1 MIIPTEDLT
10 VDQVRL
16 LLREESNRYNSYF
29 LGFAMSKKVLNP
41 NFALSVP
48 VGVKRILGNND
59 NRART
64 GTTTFGKSNQP
75 KLRFKFTN
83 NKSRI
88 LPEAKYNP
96 TLMKDFDPGVKL
108 SNTIT
113 LSSFLKNGDLN
124 LVSTLEDKRQIVRN
138 LYMQTYMINSFN
150 SLDRFKSLSLQVSES
165 YYTSLAG
172 ETIEGIRDL
181 QTKGRAVVYKVVGK
195 TGEIDHTKTYE
206 LAEYWAKTQLYD
218 NIILSY
224 DTVDPDL
231 RYSSEIIVTMPE
243 IPFDYKT
250 TFSKIIGTQFNYRR
264 ALQNGFA
271 ELFV

>member
-124 LVSTLEDKRQIVRN
+124 LVSIA
-138 LYMQTYMINSFN
+138 Y
-150 SLDRFKSLSLQVSES
+150 LDFHLS
-165 YYTSLAG
+165 
-172 ETIEGIRDL
+172 
-181 QTKGRAVVYKVVGK
+181 
-195 TGEIDHTKTYE
+195 
-206 LAEYWAKTQLYD
+206 
-218 NIILSY
+218 
-224 DTVDPDL
+224 
-231 RYSSEIIVTMPE
+231 
-243 IPFDYKT
+243 IPMV
-250 TFSKIIGTQFNYRR
+250 
-264 ALQNGFA
+264 LP
-271 ELFV
+271 L